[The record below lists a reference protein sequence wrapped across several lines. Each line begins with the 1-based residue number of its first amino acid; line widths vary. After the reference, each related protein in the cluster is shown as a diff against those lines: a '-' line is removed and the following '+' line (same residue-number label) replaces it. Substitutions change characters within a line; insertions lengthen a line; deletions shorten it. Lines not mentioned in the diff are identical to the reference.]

1 MLRPFKK
8 RYYLM
13 IIAVLLVGVIFIPPV
28 RAAAESALSIF
39 RVADT
44 KTISISVGDLQ
55 ELLEYAKTLEEPDTA
70 EYEALMQEFMDKA
83 ESQVQSLSD
92 AYEFKAFPVKLPDA
106 LKDETPALYA
116 LDAQEQTVTLDTEK
130 INGALTRLGA
140 AALVDSSWS
149 GTAVTVKTPPVFFAD
164 YGDVV
169 LAITENIFID
179 APDAVLG
186 NLKSAFLSLPAI
198 PENLRA
204 QLSPIDPKTRDI
216 YLPVLEGLGRETDL
230 GGTTGYVYS
239 TPDLAAVLGMLP
251 DFAGEEELSQLREE
265 NASVL
270 VWSKNG
276 ALYVLAGQL
285 SDSAL
290 SQIARSVR

>member
-1 MLRPFKK
+1 ML
-8 RYYLM
+8 
-13 IIAVLLVGVIFIPPV
+13 IAVLLVGVIFIPPV

-39 RVADT
+39 RVTDT
-44 KTISISVGDLQ
+44 KTITISIGDLQ
-55 ELLEYAKTLEEPDTA
+55 ALLDDAITLEEPDTA
-70 EYEALMQEFMDKA
+70 EFEALVQEFMEKA

-92 AYEFKAFPVKLPDA
+92 AHEFEAFPVKLPDA

-130 INGALTRLGA
+130 INGTLTRLGA
-140 AALVDSSWS
+140 SALVDSSWS
-149 GTAVTVKTPPVFFAD
+149 GTAVTIKTPPVFFAD
-164 YGDVV
+164 YGDVA
-169 LAITENIFID
+169 LAITENIFVD
-179 APDAVLG
+179 APDAVLS

-204 QLSPIDPKTRDI
+204 QLSPIDPKTHDI
-216 YLPVLEGLGRETDL
+216 YLPVVEGLGRETDL
-230 GGTTGYVYS
+230 GGTTGYIYS
-239 TPDLAAVLGMLP
+239 TADLADVLGMLP
-251 DFAGEEELSQLREE
+251 DFADRTHLSELQDE

-270 VWSKNG
+270 VWAKNG

-285 SDSAL
+285 SDSEL